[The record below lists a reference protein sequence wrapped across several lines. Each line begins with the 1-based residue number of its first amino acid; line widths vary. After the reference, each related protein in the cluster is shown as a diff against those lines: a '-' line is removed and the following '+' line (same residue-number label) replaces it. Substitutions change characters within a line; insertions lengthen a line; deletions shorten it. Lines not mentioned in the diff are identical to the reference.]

1 MKEPYSSLQK
11 IYSSTALYADY
22 AGLYN
27 YNPPKEPTSTK
38 FRIGYIISIAG
49 CYLLCKSLLQSTIA
63 LSTSESHQ
71 VARAMPPIIIETIP
85 EFIKH
90 LDLVGYFICIM

>member
-63 LSTSESHQ
+63 LNTSESQ
-71 VARAMPPIIIETIP
+71 VARAMLPIIETIP